1 MKQIISH
8 LYTDNSG
15 NWVIQSNDE
24 HSMGVAKL
32 ASQFAGEFGMSEYGK
47 VLGLLH
53 DKGKETD
60 AFQRYIKSESGYD
73 PNIKIIGKHH
83 HAYVG
88 GILAQ
93 KYYGKAFS
101 NLFVN
106 QIVSHHTGLH
116 DTDEIKAI
124 VNQDIPSEVN
134 IYHRKE
140 KLNRPGLNM

>member
-53 DKGKETD
+53 DKGK
-60 AFQRYIKSESGYD
+60 
-73 PNIKIIGKHH
+73 
-83 HAYVG
+83 
-88 GILAQ
+88 
-93 KYYGKAFS
+93 
-101 NLFVN
+101 
-106 QIVSHHTGLH
+106 
-116 DTDEIKAI
+116 
-124 VNQDIPSEVN
+124 
-134 IYHRKE
+134 
-140 KLNRPGLNM
+140 

>member
-60 AFQRYIKSESGYD
+60 AFSNTLKRKADMS
-73 PNIKIIGKHH
+73 PTLRFVANI
-83 HAYVG
+83 
-88 GILAQ
+88 
-93 KYYGKAFS
+93 
-101 NLFVN
+101 N
-106 QIVSHHTGLH
+106 T
-116 DTDEIKAI
+116 
-124 VNQDIPSEVN
+124 P
-134 IYHRKE
+134 
-140 KLNRPGLNM
+140 M

>member
-60 AFQRYIKSESGYD
+60 AFQRYIKSESGY
-73 PNIKIIGKHH
+73 IIAKT
-83 HAYVG
+83 
-88 GILAQ
+88 
-93 KYYGKAFS
+93 KCAFFQNEMCIFCVFFRGFPARS
-101 NLFVN
+101 
-106 QIVSHHTGLH
+106 
-116 DTDEIKAI
+116 
-124 VNQDIPSEVN
+124 
-134 IYHRKE
+134 
-140 KLNRPGLNM
+140 